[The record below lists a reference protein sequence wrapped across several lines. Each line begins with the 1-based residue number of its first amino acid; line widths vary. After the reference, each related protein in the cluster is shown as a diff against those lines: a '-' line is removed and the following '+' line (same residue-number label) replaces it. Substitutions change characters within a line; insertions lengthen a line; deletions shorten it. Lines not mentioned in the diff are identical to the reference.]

1 VTSLAIIGHEIP
13 QEVGDYIVLINAG
26 FSKKRALIYN
36 AISGFAAVIGGVL
49 GYVLIG
55 PWQEY
60 LPYLMVMA
68 ASSFVYVAVADLI
81 PQLQKRLNWKDT
93 LAQLFWLAAGL
104 VLIGSIVKNLHHEHE
119 HGGVDAHAAH
129 AHTGSAPSVSQPAS
143 QSVGGHTGGHDEHGA
158 HD

>member
-1 VTSLAIIGHEIP
+1 
-13 QEVGDYIVLINAG
+13 
-26 FSKKRALIYN
+26 
-36 AISGFAAVIGGVL
+36 VL

-81 PQLQKRLNWKDT
+81 PQLQKRLSWKDT

-104 VLIGSIVKNLHHEHE
+104 VLIGSIVQTLHHEHE
-119 HGGVDAHAAH
+119 HGGVDAHAVPAAP
-129 AHTGSAPSVSQPAS
+129 AHTGAASSVSQAAS
-143 QSVGGHTGGHDEHGA
+143 ESVGGHTGGHDEHGA